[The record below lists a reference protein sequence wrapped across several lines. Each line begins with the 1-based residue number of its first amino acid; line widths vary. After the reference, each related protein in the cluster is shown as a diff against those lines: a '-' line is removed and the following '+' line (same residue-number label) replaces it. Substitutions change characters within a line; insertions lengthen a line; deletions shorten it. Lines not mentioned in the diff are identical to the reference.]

1 MSREMK
7 TDHKSHK
14 FDNLGPRT
22 VVRLLKDYGIH
33 DDDPRVKP
41 PRVAP
46 NKGPPECSVADMT
59 WRGACT
65 AGIKRYH
72 R

>member
-1 MSREMK
+1 MSRKMK

-33 DDDPRVKP
+33 DDDPRVNGMRLGP
-41 PRVAP
+41 DPDDD
-46 NKGPPECSVADMT
+46 KGQGHRLRNPTEVGWQNPT
-59 WRGACT
+59 RG
-65 AGIKRYH
+65 
-72 R
+72 

>member
-22 VVRLLKDYGIH
+22 VVRLLKEYGIYN
-33 DDDPRVKP
+33 DDPRVSGRRLGP
-41 PRVAP
+41 DPDD
-46 NKGPPECSVADMT
+46 NKDQGRKLRNPTEVGCQNPT
-59 WRGACT
+59 RG
-65 AGIKRYH
+65 
-72 R
+72 